1 MYDACDAL
9 EPLGY
14 GFKKKPD
21 EGKFSRSAVRLL
33 FAWELQLRS
42 ALVTARGASAL
53 TAYTHSSGPLRRVL
67 RVGGMKGL
75 AFAYDPDGYW
85 VEIVKRGGP

>member
-1 MYDACDAL
+1 MYAACDAL

-21 EGKFSRSAVRLL
+21 EGKFNLSSVRLL
-33 FAWELQLRS
+33 FAWVLQLSSR
-42 ALVTARGASAL
+42 LVIARGAAVL
-53 TAYTHSSGPLRRVL
+53 IAYMHSFGSLRGVL

-75 AFAYDPDGYW
+75 AFAC
-85 VEIVKRGGP
+85 KH